1 LNVHRFPTS
10 PSLAFGLY
18 KSHYLTE
25 NLIPKITGHMY
36 LDIRKGYT
44 GGKTDMFIPYGENV
58 HGYDVNSL
66 YPSQMLAQ
74 DMPVGKP
81 IFFEGDVI
89 RRNPN
94 KNHFGFFNV
103 IVTAP
108 EGLDIPVLQT
118 KVNTSSGFRTVAPL
132 GM

>member
-58 HGYDVNSL
+58 HGYNVNSL

-74 DMPVGKP
+74 DMLVGKP
-81 IFFEGDVI
+81 IFF
-89 RRNPN
+89 
-94 KNHFGFFNV
+94 
-103 IVTAP
+103 
-108 EGLDIPVLQT
+108 
-118 KVNTSSGFRTVAPL
+118 
-132 GM
+132 